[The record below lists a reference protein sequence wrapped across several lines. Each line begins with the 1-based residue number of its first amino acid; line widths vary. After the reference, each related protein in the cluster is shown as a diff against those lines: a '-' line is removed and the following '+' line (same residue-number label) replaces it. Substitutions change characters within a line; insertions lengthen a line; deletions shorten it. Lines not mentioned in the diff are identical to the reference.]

1 MIQIHDDLPFLN
13 QKAPEGIWLIKNAA
27 FVSQDLLK
35 WLRTHSTYIW
45 LWLHGLSKQGWQVV
59 EQTWTWT
66 ATRNHPGS
74 HVPIKTLTMSCDPGY
89 GLVMRW
95 VKYHSISSPRVL
107 LFLCAFGFSMGFSHR
122 HATGLSMEI
131 TTFSPGLKRQ
141 SSASRGDPEMLTPP
155 NWIPQALPGPYPWH
169 SLFWGILI
177 FTKHAKQKGVYISP
191 FSDTAIEDGG

>member
-1 MIQIHDDLPFLN
+1 MIQRHDDLPFLN

-59 EQTWTWT
+59 EQTWT
-66 ATRNHPGS
+66 ATRNHPVN
-74 HVPIKTLTMSCDPGY
+74 HVPIKTLTMSCDPGD

-95 VKYHSISSPRVL
+95 VKYHSISFPMVL
-107 LFLCAFGFSMGFSHR
+107 LLVAFGFSMGFSHR
-122 HATGLSMEI
+122 QATGLSMEI

-155 NWIPQALPGPYPWH
+155 ELDTPGPARPLPLAFSVLGNPNFYKQTCKTKG
-169 SLFWGILI
+169 GI
-177 FTKHAKQKGVYISP
+177 Y
-191 FSDTAIEDGG
+191 